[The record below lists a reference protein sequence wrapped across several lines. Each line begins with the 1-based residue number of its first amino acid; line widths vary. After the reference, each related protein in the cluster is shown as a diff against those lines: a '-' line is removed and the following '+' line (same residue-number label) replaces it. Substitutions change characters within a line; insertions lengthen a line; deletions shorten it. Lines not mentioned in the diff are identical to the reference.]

1 MPDERDVIDIL
12 ERLDGLSMA
21 EHVVAERQTIAALE
35 RLMYSHR
42 AGARLSRAERPE
54 YATFIDLLI
63 DLQDSHAESLARL
76 NMATIA

>member
-12 ERLDGLSMA
+12 ERLEGLSMA
-21 EHVVAERQTIAALE
+21 EHAAAERQTIAALE

-54 YATFIDLLI
+54 YVTFIDLLI
-63 DLQDSHAESLARL
+63 DLQDSHAESLTRL
-76 NMATIA
+76 NMATVV